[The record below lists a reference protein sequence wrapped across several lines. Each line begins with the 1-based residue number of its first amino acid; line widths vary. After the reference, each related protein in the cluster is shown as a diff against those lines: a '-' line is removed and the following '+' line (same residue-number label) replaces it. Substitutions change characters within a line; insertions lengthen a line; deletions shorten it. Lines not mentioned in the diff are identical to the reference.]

1 MRSNIDNMAGTAARG
16 MALCAILL
24 SLVPAVAF
32 GYQATSKPRSSQE
45 EVDKIYRDAANK
57 SRSEQERD
65 ARAWKQSNLPPITQ
79 AELESLV
86 AAQNK
91 TYPKTSRDGM
101 RIERSVAGPKLLTFY
116 KTAVN
121 HTADDFEITP
131 SNAASYR
138 PAFVRD
144 TCGNAGVRNLL
155 DSGISVRNV
164 VRDANGKLVYEF
176 TVYPA
181 DCAR

>member
-1 MRSNIDNMAGTAARG
+1 MRTAARG
-16 MALCAILL
+16 IALCAILL
-24 SLVPAVAF
+24 SVIPGLAF
-32 GYQATSKPRSSQE
+32 GFQPTSKPRLSQE
-45 EVDKIYRDAANK
+45 EIDKIYRDAANK

-65 ARAWKQSNLPPITQ
+65 ARAWKQPNLPPITQ
-79 AELESLV
+79 VELESLV
-86 AAQNK
+86 AGQNK

-101 RIERSVAGPKLLTFY
+101 RIDRAVAGPKLLTFY

-121 HTADDFEITP
+121 HTADDFEINP

-144 TCGNAGVRNLL
+144 TCGNVGIRNLL

-164 VRDANGKLVYEF
+164 VRDTNGKLVYEF
-176 TVYPA
+176 TVHPA